1 MKKTLYYKAIVREYD
16 LMMSDG
22 FIIAEIVDEKF
33 VRLEGVFSE
42 VKNNCKCTFWM
53 ERHNAKNFSKNS
65 RENGKAMQLQT
76 RKYYL
81 LHLSKY

>member
-33 VRLEGVFSE
+33 VRL
-42 VKNNCKCTFWM
+42 
-53 ERHNAKNFSKNS
+53 
-65 RENGKAMQLQT
+65 
-76 RKYYL
+76 
-81 LHLSKY
+81 